1 MLTARDA
8 VDDRVQGLDA
18 GAEDYLTKPFAFAE
32 LLARVRAL
40 VRRGPAPRETV
51 LKAGD
56 LEVDLLERRVN
67 RAGEEIALRGREF
80 EVLAYL
86 MRHHGQVVTRD
97 MLGRDVW
104 KEPLHDL
111 TNVIDVTMT
120 LLRRKLDRADRP
132 ALIHT
137 VRGVGYVLRG

>member
-51 LKAGD
+51 LRAGD
-56 LEVDLLERRVN
+56 LEVDLLERRAT
-67 RAGEEIALRGREF
+67 RGGEEVAPRGP
-80 EVLAYL
+80 EVEGLA
-86 MRHHGQVVTRD
+86 D
-97 MLGRDVW
+97 LGRHPGA
-104 KEPLHDL
+104 EGTPR
-111 TNVIDVTMT
+111 N
-120 LLRRKLDRADRP
+120 ARP
-132 ALIHT
+132 AALK
-137 VRGVGYVLRG
+137 GPP